1 MLNYLALRVGQD
13 AQEKVTYCDIYYL
26 DMLRY
31 LVSVGFGFYGPYSR
45 KMFKPYLR
53 LISVYVPA

>member
-13 AQEKVTYCDIYYL
+13 AQEKVTYCDISYF

-31 LVSVGFGFYGPYSR
+31 LVSVGFDFYIFYI
-45 KMFKPYLR
+45 
-53 LISVYVPA
+53 LISA